1 MSTSVNKRRNR
12 WFLSISLVIPM
23 IVALVGLWALQPVS
37 HNTETGQPN
46 LNAAIVNQDD
56 IVVTTVDGQQ
66 IPVAVGRLLVGQL
79 VTSTTDGFSWS
90 VTNEQ
95 TAQAGLASGQYSA
108 VVTIPS
114 NFTKAYLSSLSD
126 KPVQA
131 NIDIA
136 TDGAHSYA
144 ATVLARTMAS
154 NLTQQLGE
162 AFTQQYISALLT
174 GYTELGKALSAAA
187 DGQQLL
193 TDGLGALSSAASIL
207 PEASN
212 QIAAGAKDL
221 ASANSSMTSGL
232 GLLNSFSQVY
242 LTGLAHL
249 GELNAQLRTQLNA
262 GQYADAQQTL
272 TEIDATTAALGAGGV
287 LMTGGLTAAQYA
299 SGLITEGSNYL
310 ATGTQQFANGMPLLA
325 DGLSQATS
333 GAGAIATGLKV
344 GAAALPSFTSAQ
356 VQDLSKVVA
365 NPVKVNITTSP
376 ALPSVQSALGAIM
389 MPIGLW
395 LGALVLSL
403 VYRPLQA
410 RKLLSRSSNGRIVL
424 SAAVPMAGLAIAQGL
439 LVVAAAAVSGVTPA
453 TNAGL
458 FMLLIVASVAFSLLH
473 IGFSSL
479 APRAT
484 GIISIGLLTVQVV
497 AAGVILPLSWSPG
510 ILNFLGSVLPLSM
523 AMRGAQTLMVGSTSE
538 ALGTILG
545 VAFSGLIG
553 LVLLAIAVSRGR
565 RFSPTEQSR

>member
-1 MSTSVNKRRNR
+1 MSATPKKRRSR
-12 WFLSISLVIPM
+12 WLLSVSLVIPM
-23 IVALVGLWALQPVS
+23 IVALVGFWALQPDS
-37 HNTETGQPN
+37 LNTETGQPN

-79 VTSTTDGFSWS
+79 VTSKTDGFSWS

-95 TAQAGLASGQYSA
+95 TAQAGLISGQYSA

-131 NIDIA
+131 HIDIE

-154 NLTQQLGE
+154 SLTQQLGE

-174 GYTELGKALSAAA
+174 GYTELGKALNAAA

-207 PEASN
+207 PDASN

-249 GELNAQLRTQLNA
+249 NELNTQLRTQLNA
-262 GQYADAQQTL
+262 GQYADAQLTL
-272 TEIDATTAALGAGGV
+272 NEIDLTTAALGAGGL

-310 ATGTQQFANGMPLLA
+310 ATGTQQFANGMPLLS

-333 GAGAIATGLKV
+333 GAGAIATGLKE
-344 GAAALPSFTSAQ
+344 GAQALPSFTTSQ

-365 NPVKVNITTSP
+365 NPVKVNVTTHP

-403 VYRPLQA
+403 VYRPLRA
-410 RKLLSRSSNGRIVL
+410 RNLLSRAGNGRLVVR
-424 SAAVPMAGLAIAQGL
+424 AALPMVGFALAQGL
-439 LVVAAAAVSGVTPA
+439 LVVAAAAVSSVTPA
-453 TNAGL
+453 NNAGL
-458 FMLLIVASVAFSLLH
+458 FALLITASISFSLLH
-473 IGFSSL
+473 LGFSSL

-484 GIISIGLLTVQVV
+484 GVISIGLLTLQVV

-510 ILNFLGSVLPLSM
+510 ILNFLGSVLPLSV
-523 AMRGAQTLMVGSTSE
+523 AMRGAQTLMVGSTSG
-538 ALGTILG
+538 ALVSIIG
-545 VAFSGLIG
+545 VGISGLVG
-553 LVLLAIAVSRGR
+553 LLLLAIAVSRGR
-565 RFSPTEQSR
+565 RFSRKDLTQ

>member
-1 MSTSVNKRRNR
+1 MSAPSNKRRNR
-12 WFLSISLVIPM
+12 GLLSISLVIPM

-37 HNTETGQPN
+37 HNSETGQPN

-66 IPVAVGRLLVGQL
+66 IPVAVGRLLVGEL
-79 VTSTTDGFSWS
+79 VTSKTDGFSWS

-108 VVTIPS
+108 IVTIPS
-114 NFTKAYLSSLSD
+114 NFTKSYLSSLSE

-131 NIDIA
+131 HIDIE

-154 NLTQQLGE
+154 SLTQQLGE

-174 GYTELGKALSAAA
+174 GYTELGKALNAAA

-221 ASANSSMTSGL
+221 AAANSSMTSGL

-249 GELNAQLRTQLNA
+249 SDLNAQLRTQLNA
-262 GQYADAQQTL
+262 GHYADAQQTL
-272 TEIDATTAALGAGGV
+272 NEIDLTTAALGTGGV

-310 ATGTQQFANGMPLLA
+310 ATGTQQFANGMPLLS

-333 GAGAIATGLKV
+333 GAGAIATGLKD
-344 GAAALPSFTSAQ
+344 GAAALPSFSTSQ

-365 NPVKVNITTSP
+365 NPVKVNITTNP

-403 VYRPLQA
+403 MYRPLQA
-410 RKLLSRSSNGRIVL
+410 RTLLSRSGNGRLVFR
-424 SAAVPMAGLAIAQGL
+424 AALPMAGLALAQGL
-439 LVVAAAAVSGVTPA
+439 LVVVAAAASGVTPA
-453 TNAGL
+453 NNAGL
-458 FMLLIVASVAFSLLH
+458 FALLITASISFALLH
-473 IGFSSL
+473 LGFSSL

-497 AAGVILPLSWSPG
+497 AAGVILPW
-510 ILNFLGSVLPLSM
+510 
-523 AMRGAQTLMVGSTSE
+523 E
-538 ALGTILG
+538 
-545 VAFSGLIG
+545 
-553 LVLLAIAVSRGR
+553 VSCRC
-565 RFSPTEQSR
+565 Q